1 MSVLETESYKKFV
14 ILSIFF
20 FFKQSFTILDSEID
34 SIERLLVVLISN
46 AFHLPFC
53 CISLIFVRNL
63 YLFVLLLANEWSWK
77 MLERSTES
85 PTAVTKGDRNDI
97 YTSHEIIRSILFS
110 MPCFHSTLKA
120 RFRFCY
126 CCWPRYCNCSVSYSY
141 VWFVFLLHSR
151 NDSSRLLL
159 FVTHS
164 AHHSSICL
172 DGWLVVCVFLLLI
185 LRIFYAK
192 S

>member
-1 MSVLETESYKKFV
+1 MSWKLNHIRSLSYSLSSSFSNSRSLYLIPKLIRSNGCSSFWFRMLFIYRFVAFHSFLSVIYIYLCYCWRMNGREKCWKDQRNHRQQWQKETEM
-14 ILSIFF
+14 
-20 FFKQSFTILDSEID
+20 
-34 SIERLLVVLISN
+34 IST
-46 AFHLPFC
+46 L
-53 CISLIFVRNL
+53 
-63 YLFVLLLANEWSWK
+63 
-77 MLERSTES
+77 
-85 PTAVTKGDRNDI
+85 
-97 YTSHEIIRSILFS
+97 HEIIRSILFS

-126 CCWPRYCNCSVSYSY
+126 CCWPRYCNCSVFYSY

-172 DGWLVVCVFLLLI
+172 DGWLVVCVFFLLI